1 MACFSVRIC
10 GNPGIICI
18 ANTAFQCPHCGKKY
32 NDKDDKYINRI
43 NQSKKGYTNIH
54 CKCGQRFALTYN
66 IKGDLV
72 TFYG

>member
-43 NQSKKGYTNIH
+43 SKIYINKVAIDFGI
-54 CKCGQRFALTYN
+54 
-66 IKGDLV
+66 IKV
-72 TFYG
+72 TPFNGEFYYERRIEK